1 MFASHKMLASLM
13 KQPHS
18 KYIRKAYNSIAKKKK
33 KNAKELNLKMVI
45 AAMKLKDAYSSE
57 GKL

>member
-1 MFASHKMLASLM
+1 MLASHKMLASLM

-33 KNAKELNLKMVI
+33 NAKEFNLKMVI